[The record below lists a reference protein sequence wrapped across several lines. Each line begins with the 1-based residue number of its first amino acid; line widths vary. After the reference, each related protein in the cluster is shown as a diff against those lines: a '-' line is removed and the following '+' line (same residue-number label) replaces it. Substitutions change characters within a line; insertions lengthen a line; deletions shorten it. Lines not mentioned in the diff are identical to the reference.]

1 MQHTWSLKIFP
12 DGVGCSSSARSH
24 LGWRGIGALGVSSGS
39 KEHTLPADPWPSRV
53 VLYIVCV
60 LSVPVCFLGSWMCA
74 VRERCRGNSSMRM
87 YWWQK
92 KSTGRLPFFFSFFT
106 CLFFPPFFHFLS
118 GRVHQQRGLPQNMSF
133 PSCLCVQLQ
142 FPVLDPGLFSPVRRQ
157 LAWQQALRGHG
168 GGAGG
173 GGGPRRPPGASSAP
187 SCLRVASG
195 SERSCESR
203 QGRLC
208 WPASSQ
214 GCSQACSQTLL
225 GHRP

>member
-1 MQHTWSLKIFP
+1 ML
-12 DGVGCSSSARSH
+12 
-24 LGWRGIGALGVSSGS
+24 SGQLDVCC
-39 KEHTLPADPWPSRV
+39 EGTLPWEQQHEN
-53 VLYIVCV
+53 VLVAEKKHWEAS
-60 LSVPVCFLGSWMCA
+60 LFLLFF
-74 VRERCRGNSSMRM
+74 
-87 YWWQK
+87 Y
-92 KSTGRLPFFFSFFT
+92 LFFFS
-106 CLFFPPFFHFLS
+106 PFLS
-118 GRVHQQRGLPQNMSF
+118 FLVRESTSAEGLPQNMSF

>member
-1 MQHTWSLKIFP
+1 MSLVASFKKMYQRPFSPSMQHTWSLKIFP

-106 CLFFPPFFHFLS
+106 CFFFFSLS
-118 GRVHQQRGLPQNMSF
+118 FISCQGEHISRGVATKHEFPILPV
-133 PSCLCVQLQ
+133 CAA
-142 FPVLDPGLFSPVRRQ
+142 PVS
-157 LAWQQALRGHG
+157 
-168 GGAGG
+168 
-173 GGGPRRPPGASSAP
+173 RP
-187 SCLRVASG
+187 
-195 SERSCESR
+195 
-203 QGRLC
+203 
-208 WPASSQ
+208 
-214 GCSQACSQTLL
+214 
-225 GHRP
+225 